1 MSTQRPANASPGL
14 HGSLL
19 HQATPP
25 NDLGAA
31 NFNCR
36 AMSHKGYVPAVVN
49 LISDDTQR
57 IWGGT
62 PGEARRAMLANDM
75 DGVLG
80 VDGSFALLA
89 QDGERIVLA
98 RSLDRPMRYF
108 LAKAVAGPVLI
119 VAERIDEIAAELGRR
134 GWSAQFHP
142 SYTRM
147 VPAHHVTTLR
157 LVGCPDPNPVHRR
170 FFDPPRGTLPTDLDV
185 IGRHYIEAVYSE
197 LRRWLAAQEP
207 DAPIGVPFSG
217 GIDSGAILLCLY
229 KLLLNEGISPARLKA
244 FTLSVDG
251 AGEDARQATE
261 FLRRTSLEMLGETID
276 IPASALDAPRAVA
289 VIEDYKPL
297 DVECAAVNL
306 ALLAGIRER
315 YPEWRLLVDGDGGDE
330 NLKDYPIEENSELT
344 IRSVV
349 NNRMLYQEGW
359 GVESIKHSLTY
370 SGGYSR
376 GCVRGYACAREH
388 GFADFSPYTRP
399 SVIAVAEA
407 IPFAELTQGS
417 HEKLYALK
425 GEIVSRGVRAVLGV
439 EMPVFPKR
447 RFQHGALSAGE
458 APRLFPHGEAL
469 YRRHFDRLHA
479 AIA

>member
-1 MSTQRPANASPGL
+1 MTQ
-14 HGSLL
+14 
-19 HQATPP
+19 
-25 NDLGAA
+25 
-31 NFNCR
+31 
-36 AMSHKGYVPAVVN
+36 HKYVSRVVN
-49 LISDDTQR
+49 LIPDESQRLWTSDADTV
-57 IWGGT
+57 
-62 PGEARRAMLANDM
+62 RRALLAGDA
-75 DGVLG
+75 DTVLH

-89 QDGERIVLA
+89 QEGERIVLA

-108 LAKAVAGPVLI
+108 LAKATAGPVLI
-119 VAERIDEIAAELGRR
+119 VAERIDEIAAELARR
-134 GWSAQFHP
+134 GWSSQFHP

-147 VPAHHVTTLR
+147 VPAHHITTLR
-157 LVGCPDPNPVHRR
+157 LIGCPDPNPVHQR
-170 FFDPPRGTLPTDLDV
+170 FFDPPRATLGTDLDV
-185 IGRHYIEAVYSE
+185 IGRYYVEAVYDE
-197 LRRWLAAQEP
+197 LRRWLHAH
-207 DAPIGVPFSG
+207 DRSAPIGVPFSG

-229 KLLLNEGISPARLKA
+229 KLLLNEGQSPARLKA
-244 FTLSVDG
+244 FTLSIDG
-251 AGEDARQATE
+251 AGDDARQAAE
-261 FLRRTSLEMLGETID
+261 FLRRTNLEMVGEILD
-276 IPASALDAPRAVA
+276 IPSSELDPLRAVS
-289 VIEDYKPL
+289 VVEDYKPL

-315 YPEWRLLVDGDGGDE
+315 YPDWRLLVDGDGGDE

-376 GCVRGYACAREH
+376 GCVRSYACAREY
-388 GFADFSPYTRP
+388 GFAEFSPYTRP

-425 GEIVSRGVRAVLGV
+425 GEIVSRGVRAVLGM

-447 RFQHGALSAGE
+447 RFQHGSVAADRASL
-458 APRLFPHGEAL
+458 LFPQDETR
-469 YRRHFDRLHA
+469 YRRHFETLHA
-479 AIA
+479 RAG

>member
-1 MSTQRPANASPGL
+1 MNQRLPIS
-14 HGSLL
+14 
-19 HQATPP
+19 
-25 NDLGAA
+25 
-31 NFNCR
+31 R
-36 AMSHKGYVPAVVN
+36 VIN
-49 LISDDTQR
+49 LI
-57 IWGGT
+57 
-62 PGEARRAMLANDM
+62 PGESQRLWGTSESEAHRILL
-75 DGVLG
+75 DGDAGAVLHI
-80 VDGSFALLA
+80 DGSFALVA
-89 QDGERIVLA
+89 QDGERVLLA

-108 LAKAVAGPVLI
+108 LAKAADGPVLI
-119 VAERIDEIAAELGRR
+119 VAHRIDEIARELARH
-134 GWSAQFHP
+134 GWEDQFHP

-157 LVGCPDPNPVHRR
+157 LVGCPDPNPVHQR
-170 FFDPPRGTLPTDLDV
+170 FFAPARGTLAGDLDL
-185 IGRHYIEAVYSE
+185 IGRYYIEGVYSE
-197 LRRWLAAQEP
+197 LRRWLAVQDPA
-207 DAPIGVPFSG
+207 APIGVAFSG

-229 KLLLNEGISPARLKA
+229 KLLLNEGQSPARLKA

-251 AGEDARQATE
+251 AGQDATQAKE
-261 FLRRTSLEMLGETID
+261 FLSRTELEMFGEIID
-276 IPASALDAPRAVA
+276 VPSSALDPMRAVQ

-315 YPEWRLLVDGDGGDE
+315 YPDWRLLVDGDGGDE

-376 GCVRGYACAREH
+376 GCVRSYACARAYE
-388 GFADFSPYTRP
+388 FDSFSPYTRP
-399 SVIAVAEA
+399 SVISIAEA
-407 IPFAELTQGS
+407 IPFAELTEGS

-425 GEIVSRGVRAVLGV
+425 GEIVSRGIRSVLGI

-447 RFQHGALSAGE
+447 RFQHGSVSE
-458 APRLFPHGEAL
+458 TEVSRLFPQNETR
-469 YRRHFDRLHA
+469 YRRHFERLHA
-479 AIA
+479 GAA